1 MAEFGYAGEILK
13 VDLSDGKTTKL
24 STADYADKYI
34 GGHGIAA
41 RLYWEMVPAEAKAFD
56 PENCFICATGPVT
69 GFPGFAGFRWKICSK
84 TALDD
89 PESFSYCNLG
99 ERWGAWLKYAG
110 YDMIILEGQADA
122 PVYLF
127 VNDENVELKKAD
139 HLWGKTVSQTR
150 KAIEIMIISG
160 LLKHNNARKNEIITG

>member
-13 VDLSDGKTTKL
+13 VDLSDGKITKL
-24 STADYADKYI
+24 QTDTYADKYI
-34 GGHGIAA
+34 GGHGLAA

-56 PENCFICATGPVT
+56 PENCFICVTGPVT

-99 ERWGAWLKYAG
+99 ERWGAYLKYAG
-110 YDMIILEGQADA
+110 YDALAVQGKAEKPAYIFINDGKVEIRDA
-122 PVYLF
+122 
-127 VNDENVELKKAD
+127 
-139 HLWGKTVSQTR
+139 G
-150 KAIEIMIISG
+150 
-160 LLKHNNARKNEIITG
+160 